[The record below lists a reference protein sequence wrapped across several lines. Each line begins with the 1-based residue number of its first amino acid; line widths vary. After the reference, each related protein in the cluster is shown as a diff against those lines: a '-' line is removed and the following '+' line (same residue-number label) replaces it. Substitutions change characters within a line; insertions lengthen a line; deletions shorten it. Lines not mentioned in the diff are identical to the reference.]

1 MKETIF
7 YSQWKEYAPI
17 LDKTMTRGRAAK
29 LLRAWRN
36 NSRKKTNNP
45 LWIFKKINKHS
56 YVVKVHEWDIESHTL
71 HIGEIKK

>member
-1 MKETIF
+1 
-7 YSQWKEYAPI
+7 
-17 LDKTMTRGRAAK
+17 MTRCRAAK

-45 LWIFKKINKHS
+45 LWVFKKINKHS
-56 YVVKVHEWDIESHTL
+56 YFVKVNEWDIESHTL